1 MRHKT
6 FPVCGGTHSRS
17 AIMNMYR
24 CKTEVDLC
32 LYGRNGI
39 EKEVE
44 RGVRSASSDRG
55 REAKLQRPK
64 WHRSNLPVSNGA
76 ARFIRLVNSP

>member
-1 MRHKT
+1 
-6 FPVCGGTHSRS
+6 
-17 AIMNMYR
+17 MNMYR

-76 ARFIRLVNSP
+76 ARFIRLVSSP